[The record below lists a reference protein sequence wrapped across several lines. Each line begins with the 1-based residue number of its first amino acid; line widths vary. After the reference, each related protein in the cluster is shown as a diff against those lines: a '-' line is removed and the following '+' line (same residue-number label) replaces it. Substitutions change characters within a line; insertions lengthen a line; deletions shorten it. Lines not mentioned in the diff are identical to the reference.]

1 MLKLRFCNIINILEG
16 IFGDDMAYN
25 IQFQSQTE
33 VCLFPQ
39 QMQDGFDVWVWQ
51 TKKKFFGENDR
62 HTSMKCLLRGL
73 LPKALYNL
81 FARLQ

>member
-25 IQFQSQTE
+25 MQFQSQTE

-39 QMQDGFDVWVWQ
+39 QMQDGFDVWV
-51 TKKKFFGENDR
+51 
-62 HTSMKCLLRGL
+62 
-73 LPKALYNL
+73 
-81 FARLQ
+81 